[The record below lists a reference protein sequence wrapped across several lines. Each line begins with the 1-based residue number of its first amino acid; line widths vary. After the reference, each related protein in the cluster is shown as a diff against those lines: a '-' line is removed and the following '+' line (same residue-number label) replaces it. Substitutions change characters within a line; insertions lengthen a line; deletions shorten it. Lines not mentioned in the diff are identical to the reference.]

1 VRSLR
6 GPPGARGRGL
16 LKGAS
21 EAQVGIGSL
30 PPLPAPRWV
39 PGPVPDLERVA
50 ILERELS
57 LPGALCAL
65 LVTRGFH
72 DPDAAKTFLRPSLSG
87 LNPPNALQDMAPAV
101 QRILGALEA
110 GETIF
115 VHGDYDVDGMAG
127 TALLTRW
134 LRRLGGTVAP
144 FVPHRV
150 RDGYDLGPAGLEA
163 AAAAGASLMVTVDCG
178 ILAHGALAEARV
190 MGMDVI
196 VTDHHTPDGELPPAL
211 AVLNPNRADG
221 SYPDRGLCGAG
232 VVYKL
237 CQALA
242 QARGLSQG
250 ELHPLLD
257 LVGMATIADLVPLTG
272 ENRILARFG
281 LRALAQTRNLGLRAL
296 MAHAGIGPEQLSAGA
311 VGFVL
316 APRLNAVGRLGDA
329 SRGLRLLLTEDQGEA
344 DRLAREAAELNRERQ
359 EEDRRI
365 LGEAIS
371 QLAGSYDPGRDFA
384 VVLDSD
390 GWHPGVI
397 GIVASRVV
405 ELVHRPAVLVSLQG
419 DRGRGSGRSIPPFHL
434 LEGIRAC
441 APHLERF
448 GGHRQA
454 AGMEILRHH
463 LPAFRE
469 AFNGEARRALEGH
482 DLRPSLHLE
491 AEVRL
496 EDLSWDL
503 HKYLKYFGPHGM
515 GNPRPLFVARGV
527 SLTQTGRVV
536 GSQHLKLH
544 LRQGRTEL
552 EAIGFRMA
560 QRLPP
565 AALGLGPLDVAFQL
579 QENEY
584 RGARRLQANLKDL
597 RPSGVAGT

>member
-1 VRSLR
+1 LRSF
-6 GPPGARGRGL
+6 
-16 LKGAS
+16 
-21 EAQVGIGSL
+21 
-30 PPLPAPRWV
+30 PLAPAPRWV
-39 PGPVPDLERVA
+39 PGPVPDPDRVA
-50 ILERELS
+50 VLERELS
-57 LPGALCAL
+57 LPRALCSL

-72 DPDAAKTFLRPSLSG
+72 DPGAAKAFLRPSLSG
-87 LNPPNALQDMAPAV
+87 LNPPGTLEDIPAAV
-101 QRILGALEA
+101 HRIVAALEA
-110 GETIF
+110 RETIF

-178 ILAHGALAEARV
+178 ILAHGALAEARG
-190 MGMDVI
+190 MGMDII
-196 VTDHHTPDGELPPAL
+196 VTDHHTPDGQLPPAL

-221 SYPDRGLCGAG
+221 SYPDPGLCGAG
-232 VVYKL
+232 VVFKL

-242 QARGLSQG
+242 QARGVSQE

-257 LVGMATIADLVPLTG
+257 LVGMATIADLVPLAG

-296 MAHAGIGPEQLSAGA
+296 MDHAGVGPEQLSAGT

-344 DRLAREAAELNRERQ
+344 DHLAREAGELNRERQ

-365 LGEAIS
+365 LAEALG
-371 QLAGSYDPGRDFA
+371 QLAGSYDPERDFS
-384 VVLDSD
+384 VVLGSE
-390 GWHPGVI
+390 GWHPGVV

-419 DRGRGSGRSIPPFHL
+419 DRGRGSGRSIPQFHL
-434 LEGIRAC
+434 LDGIRAC

-454 AGMEILRHH
+454 AGMEILRHR
-463 LPAFRE
+463 LPQFRE
-469 AFNGEARRALEGH
+469 AFNAEARRALEDQ
-482 DLRPSLHLE
+482 DLRPTLHLE
-491 AEVRL
+491 VEVRL

-503 HKYLKYFGPHGM
+503 HKYLKHFGPHGI
-515 GNPRPLFVARGV
+515 GNPRPVFLARGV
-527 SLTQTGRVV
+527 SLAQPGRVV
-536 GSQHLKLH
+536 GSHHLKLH

-565 AALGLGPLDVAFQL
+565 DALGPGPLDVAFQL

-584 RGARRLQANLKDL
+584 RGTRRLQANLKDL
-597 RPSGVAGT
+597 RPSGVGRT